1 MVYKNKHLNENK
13 LMQKRILSK
22 EIRFWV
28 SLVTSIGIP
37 EEEMLWQEY
46 GGISTYL
53 NGQLRLLIRDIK
65 AGKVSLANFTIP
77 DAVSLRESLNSP
89 HLDQKLLAELSHLLY
104 GADERAR
111 CFSTK

>member
-1 MVYKNKHLNENK
+1 MKT
-13 LMQKRILSK
+13 RILSK

-37 EEEMLWQEY
+37 EEEILWQEY

-53 NGQLRLLIRDIK
+53 NGQLRLLIQDIK

-77 DAVSLRESLNSP
+77 DAVSLGELLNSP
-89 HLDQKLLAELSHLLY
+89 HLNQELCSKLSHLLY
-104 GADERAR
+104 GADERGKT
-111 CFSTK
+111 FSEEEKSQHSKHY